1 MSRSDINTVH
11 EPVIRVDYI
20 AKEDNRVEGEEE
32 EEGDGVLENDVKEGK

>member
-1 MSRSDINTVH
+1 
-11 EPVIRVDYI
+11 VDYI